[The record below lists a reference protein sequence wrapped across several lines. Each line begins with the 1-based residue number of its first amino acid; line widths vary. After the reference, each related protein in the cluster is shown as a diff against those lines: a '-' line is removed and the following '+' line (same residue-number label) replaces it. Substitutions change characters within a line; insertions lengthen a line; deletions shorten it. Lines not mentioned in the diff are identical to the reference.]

1 MVATRIRRIAPVRE
15 VPAGG
20 RVQCAGEEN
29 PLNLESGRTLMH
41 YRLAEQIGE
50 GGMGVVWRAA
60 DTRLE
65 RDVAIK
71 ILPDHFARDA
81 ERLARFEREAKLLAA
96 LNHPNIAAIYGVEHV
111 DDIRF
116 LVLELVAGESL
127 DRTLV
132 RGALP
137 IDEALRVGEEIAA
150 GLQTAHEQGILHRDL
165 KPANIRRTPE
175 GRVKILD
182 FGLAKAL
189 MSQGS
194 SGDPAMSPT
203 ITHQGTIAGS
213 ILGTASYMSPEQARG
228 KAVDRRTDVWSFGCV
243 LYEALTGRRAFPG
256 ETISDVIARVIQT
269 DPDWS
274 RLPTALP
281 ATVRRLLQRCLHKDP
296 DRRLRD
302 IGDARLEIQE
312 ALAAPPAGA
321 RSDETSGP
329 AMLARAAR
337 PRWRFPA
344 AIGATLVL
352 GLVAGGLAAG
362 ALGTRLF
369 GTASTATGSLV
380 PAVRLDMALAPDAP
394 LAAGSFI
401 NPLALS
407 PDGRRLVYVGYQ
419 KGVRRLFVRD
429 MDRLE
434 VSPIPG
440 TEGAEGP
447 LFSPDGQ
454 WVLFHADG
462 RLRTISVHGGPQ
474 QSILETVDYR
484 GADWGPDGTMIVS
497 VGQQMPLVTV
507 PAAGGPSRP
516 LTTLDKEKGE
526 WGHRFPH
533 FLPGGRTALFAAQ
546 EGGFNPEDA
555 ALYAVTIATG
565 ARKFIM
571 RGSSDTRYVPTGHLV
586 FVQAG
591 TLMAVPFDAG
601 RLEVTGAARPVA
613 RGIVVQKNTGAMC
626 AAIAAD
632 GTLVH
637 AVGDAVGATSD
648 IFWIGRDGVTTKYPV
663 ETALYRWP
671 RLSPDGRRLAVQIIG
686 ANVQGIWIAE
696 TNSSDFIK
704 LTGGTGPVW
713 SPDGDRIYFAHTLDH
728 ALRWVR
734 SDGSGS
740 EETLL
745 TDEHLEFPTSV
756 TPDGKTLAYTR
767 RDPKTNFDIH
777 AIATDGSGTPQPL
790 LATPAQEGGARFA
803 PDGRHVAYVSDSSG
817 RFEVYVMEDPG
828 PGGKWQIS
836 RNGGKDPIWSADGHR
851 LYYRAGDNVM
861 AVSITTAPA
870 FRLGTPEVLVEE
882 DYEGLL
888 GTVDRPNYDVAPDG
902 RILMLRIPGNTL
914 KHSQVRLIQSF
925 FQDLTRRDGAQGR
938 D

>member
-1 MVATRIRRIAPVRE
+1 MEP
-15 VPAGG
+15 
-20 RVQCAGEEN
+20 
-29 PLNLESGRTLMH
+29 GRTLMH
-41 YRLAEQIGE
+41 YRLVEKIGE

-60 DTRLE
+60 DTRLD

-71 ILPDHFARDA
+71 ILPDHFARDT

-111 DDIRF
+111 DDVRF
-116 LVLELVAGESL
+116 LVLELVGGESL
-127 DRTLV
+127 DRTLL

-137 IDEALRVGEEIAA
+137 IDEALKVGEEIAA

-165 KPANIRRTPE
+165 KPANIRRTPV

-189 MSQGS
+189 MSRGA

-203 ITHQGTIAGS
+203 ITHEGTIAGS

-228 KAVDRRTDVWSFGCV
+228 KPVDRRTDVWSFGCV

-269 DPDWS
+269 EPDWNE
-274 RLPTALP
+274 LPAALP
-281 ATVRRLLQRCLHKDP
+281 MTVRRLVQRCLHKDP

-312 ALAAPPAGA
+312 ALTESPRGAQSDMTAGTAVPAQAAPPRRRFAVA
-321 RSDETSGP
+321 
-329 AMLARAAR
+329 LA
-337 PRWRFPA
+337 
-344 AIGATLVL
+344 ATLVL
-352 GLVAGGLAAG
+352 GLIAGGLLAG
-362 ALGTRLF
+362 LLGTRLF
-369 GTASTATGSLV
+369 GTAPTATLV
-380 PAVRLDMALAPDAP
+380 MAPAVRLDMALPVDAP
-394 LAAGSFI
+394 LAVGSFVD
-401 NPLALS
+401 PLALS
-407 PDGRRLVYVGYQ
+407 PDGRHLVYVGYE
-419 KGVRRLFVRD
+419 KGVRRLFLRD

-440 TEGAEGP
+440 TDGAEGP
-447 LFSPDGQ
+447 FFSPDGQ
-454 WVLFHADG
+454 WVAFHSDG
-462 RLRTISVHGGPQ
+462 RLRRISVHGGPQ

-484 GADWGPDGTMIVS
+484 GADWGPDGTMVVS
-497 VGQQMPLVTV
+497 VGQQMPLVVV
-507 PAAGGPSRP
+507 PAAGGVARP

-533 FLPGGRTALFAAQ
+533 FLPGGTTALFAAQ
-546 EGGFNPEDA
+546 ETGFNPEDA
-555 ALYAVTIATG
+555 AIYAVNLATG
-565 ARKFIM
+565 TRTFIM
-571 RGSSDTRYVPTGHLV
+571 RGSSDTRYIPSGHLV

-591 TLMAVPFDAG
+591 TLMAVPFDVDS
-601 RLEVTGAARPVA
+601 LKVTGAARAVA
-613 RGIVVQKNTGAMC
+613 QGVVVQKNTGAMC
-626 AAIAAD
+626 AAIASD

-637 AVGDAVGATSD
+637 AVGEAVGATSD
-648 IFWIGRDGVTTKYPV
+648 IFWIGKGGVTTKYPV
-663 ETALYRWP
+663 DTALYRWP

-696 TNSSDFIK
+696 TNSNDFIK
-704 LTGGTGPVW
+704 LTGGTGAVW
-713 SPDGDRIYFAHTLDH
+713 SPAGDRVYFAHTLDH

-740 EETLL
+740 EVTLL
-745 TDEHLEFPTSV
+745 TDEHLEFATSV
-756 TPDGKTLAYTR
+756 TPDGRTLAFTR

-777 AIATDGSGTPQPL
+777 TIATDGSGKPEVL

-803 PDGRHVAYVSDSSG
+803 PDGRHVAYVSDESG
-817 RFEVYVMEDPG
+817 RFEVYVMEYPG

-836 RNGGKDPIWSADGHR
+836 RNGGKDPIWSADGRR

-861 AVSITTAPA
+861 AVPITMAPA

-888 GTVDRPNYDVAPDG
+888 GTIDRPNYDVAPDG

-914 KHSQVRLIQSF
+914 KLSHVRLIQNF
-925 FQDLTRRDGAQGR
+925 FQDLRGDATQRRD
-938 D
+938 

>member
-1 MVATRIRRIAPVRE
+1 
-15 VPAGG
+15 
-20 RVQCAGEEN
+20 
-29 PLNLESGRTLMH
+29 MH
-41 YRLAEQIGE
+41 YRLAEKIGE
-50 GGMGVVWRAA
+50 GGMGVVWRAV
-60 DTRLE
+60 DTRLD

-111 DDIRF
+111 DAVRF
-116 LVLELVAGESL
+116 LVLELVGGESL
-127 DRTLV
+127 DRTLL

-137 IDEALRVGEEIAA
+137 IDEALKVGEEIAA

-189 MSQGS
+189 MSRGA

-203 ITHQGTIAGS
+203 ITHEGTIAGS

-228 KAVDRRTDVWSFGCV
+228 KTVDRRSDVWSFGCV

-269 DPDWS
+269 EPDWS
-274 RLPTALP
+274 QLPAALP
-281 ATVRRLLQRCLHKDP
+281 ATVRRLLTRCLHKDP

-312 ALAAPPAGA
+312 ALAAPPTGGRFDETAGA
-321 RSDETSGP
+321 AGAAGAAGSAAP
-329 AMLARAAR
+329 AQDAP

-344 AIGATLVL
+344 ALGAMLIL
-352 GLVAGGLAAG
+352 GLVAGGLVAG
-362 ALGTRLF
+362 RLGAGGPGTRLF
-369 GTASTATGSLV
+369 GTAPTAAGSLA
-380 PAVRLDMALAPDAP
+380 PAVRLDMALPPDAP

-407 PDGRRLVYVGYQ
+407 PAGRRLVYVGYQ
-419 KGVRRLFVRD
+419 KGVRSLFLRD

-434 VSPIPG
+434 VQPISG

-447 LFSPDGQ
+447 FFSPDGE
-454 WVLFHADG
+454 WVAFHSDG
-462 RLRTISVHGGPQ
+462 RLRRISVHGGPQ
-474 QSILETVDYR
+474 QSILGTVDFR

-497 VGQQMPLVTV
+497 VGQQMPLVVV
-507 PAAGGPSRP
+507 PASGGVARP

-533 FLPGGRTALFAAQ
+533 FLPGGTTALFAAQ
-546 EGGFNPEDA
+546 EGGFNAEDA
-555 ALYAVTIATG
+555 AIYAVDIATG
-565 ARKFIM
+565 KRTFIM

-591 TLMAVPFDAG
+591 TLMAVPFDAAG
-601 RLEVTGAARPVA
+601 LKVTGAARPVA
-613 RGIVVQKNTGAMC
+613 RDIVVQKNTGAMC
-626 AAIAAD
+626 AAIASD

-696 TNSSDFIK
+696 TNSNDFIK
-704 LTGGTGPVW
+704 LTGGTGAVW
-713 SPDGDRIYFAHTLDH
+713 SPAGDRVYFAHTLDH

-740 EETLL
+740 EVTLL
-745 TDEHLEFPTSV
+745 TDEHLEFATSV
-756 TPDGKTLAYTR
+756 TPDGRTLAYTR
-767 RDPKTNFDIH
+767 RDPKTNFDVH
-777 AIATDGSGTPQPL
+777 VIATDGGGKPEPL

-803 PDGRHVAYVSDSSG
+803 PDGRHVAYVSDESG
-817 RFEVYVMEDPG
+817 RFEVYVMQYPG

-836 RNGGKDPIWSADGHR
+836 RNGGKDPIWSTDGHR

-861 AVSITTAPA
+861 AVAIATAPA

-888 GTVDRPNYDVAPDG
+888 GTIDRPNYDVAPDG

-914 KHSQVRLIQSF
+914 KYPQVRLIQNF
-925 FQDLTRRDGAQGR
+925 FQDLTRRDGVERR